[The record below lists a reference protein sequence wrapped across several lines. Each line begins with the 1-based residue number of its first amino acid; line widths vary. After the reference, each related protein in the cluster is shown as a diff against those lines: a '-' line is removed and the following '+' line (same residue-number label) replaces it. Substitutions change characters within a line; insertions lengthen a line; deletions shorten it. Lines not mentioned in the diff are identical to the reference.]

1 VSKKELKFEGLSVS
15 PGIGIGKAFVRESG
29 AIAAPKYKIRHR
41 EINEEVERFHRA
53 ISRTRRQI
61 TRLRSKLKGAPATA
75 EEEMGYLFDAY
86 AHMLKNSRLIRG
98 AESRIQTERINAEA
112 AVQTEIE
119 EIAKTFSNME
129 DAYIAAR
136 IEDIRDVGNRLVKNL
151 SRAPVQP
158 FAHVP
163 KGSIVLADIL
173 TPEDTAQLN
182 PNKTAG
188 AATMVG
194 GAEGHTAILLRALGL
209 PAVLGAEDMLR
220 HVRTND
226 PVIVD
231 GDRGL
236 VIIHPT
242 AETQSTYERL
252 RSNQMRKN
260 RQLTRLRDQKAKT
273 RDGTVVALRANVELP
288 MEMELVTRAGAE
300 GIGLLRS
307 EFMFMNRAKLPS
319 EDEQYRALRELI
331 RPMKGNPVTIRT
343 LDVGGE
349 KVASPSDGDQI
360 PVDVSPLGLRGIRLS
375 LARPELLETQFRA
388 ILRAGVHGDIRILLP
403 MVTNA
408 SEVRRARDIMARA
421 ARRLKRRG
429 VKFARPLPPIG
440 TMIEVPS
447 AALAA
452 DSLTQVSDFLAI
464 GSNDL
469 TMYTLAIDRAD
480 EHVAH
485 LYDPLHPAVLRLIQF
500 SAEAAL
506 RARIPL
512 SMCGEMAGDPRFT
525 ALLLGLGF
533 RDLSMTAANIPRVK
547 QRIQRLDLAAANH
560 RARTIMDQI
569 DAGRIAALI
578 DDFNALA

>member
-1 VSKKELKFEGLSVS
+1 MSKKELKFEGLSVS

-29 AIAAPKYKIRHR
+29 AIAAPKYKIRRR

-360 PVDVSPLGLRGIRLS
+360 PVDV
-375 LARPELLETQFRA
+375 
-388 ILRAGVHGDIRILLP
+388 
-403 MVTNA
+403 
-408 SEVRRARDIMARA
+408 
-421 ARRLKRRG
+421 
-429 VKFARPLPPIG
+429 
-440 TMIEVPS
+440 
-447 AALAA
+447 
-452 DSLTQVSDFLAI
+452 
-464 GSNDL
+464 
-469 TMYTLAIDRAD
+469 
-480 EHVAH
+480 
-485 LYDPLHPAVLRLIQF
+485 
-500 SAEAAL
+500 
-506 RARIPL
+506 
-512 SMCGEMAGDPRFT
+512 
-525 ALLLGLGF
+525 
-533 RDLSMTAANIPRVK
+533 
-547 QRIQRLDLAAANH
+547 
-560 RARTIMDQI
+560 
-569 DAGRIAALI
+569 
-578 DDFNALA
+578 